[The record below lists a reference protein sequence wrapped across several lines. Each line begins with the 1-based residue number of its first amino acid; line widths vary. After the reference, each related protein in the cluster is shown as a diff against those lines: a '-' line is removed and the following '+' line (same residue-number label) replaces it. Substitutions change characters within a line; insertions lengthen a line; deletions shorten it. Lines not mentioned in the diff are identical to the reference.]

1 MRDTNKALLASL
13 IFFVIFGASC
23 SHAPQTSSSASP
35 VLKTPSSAATEQSK
49 QEKGDQTD
57 FLGTTPPETV
67 RVESVRIVK
76 GVKNLSIGNAQG
88 RYALACNTNQDSCV
102 TPIPGKD
109 YLLFTK
115 STRWKKPGA
124 KDFITLEWLQHWSG
138 SYNDQENIG
147 LIPADDSGI
156 TIGIYWLR
164 SWEPR

>member
-1 MRDTNKALLASL
+1 MDTFKKVLSASL
-13 IFFVIFGASC
+13 IFCAFFASC
-23 SHAPQTSSSASP
+23 SDAPRKSP
-35 VLKTPSSAATEQSK
+35 STAPALKTPSSAAPEQSK
-49 QEKGDQTD
+49 EEKGDQTD
-57 FLGTTPPETV
+57 LLGTTPPETV
-67 RVESVRIVK
+67 RVESVRVVG
-76 GVKNLSIGNAQG
+76 GVKNLKVGNAQG
-88 RYALACNTNQDSCV
+88 RYALACNTNQDSCI

-124 KDFITLEWLQHWSG
+124 KGFITLEWLQKWSG